1 MISVTI
7 IAKDA
12 ITADGYD
19 NALMGMGLE
28 KSFSFLKYHKDLQ
41 AYFIY
46 HKLDGSVADTATAGF
61 YKYVNTHRN
70 KLQSTF

>member
-7 IAKDA
+7 VAKDA

-19 NALMGMGLE
+19 NALMGMGLQ
-28 KSFSFLKYHKDLQ
+28 KALSFIKLYKNMD

-46 HKLDGSVADTATAGF
+46 KNPDGSIADTATAGF
-61 YKYVNTHRN
+61 YKFIKN
-70 KLQSTF
+70 